1 MGQKCSALLKEKEEE
16 ALYSVAKEEE
26 EVEEEEEKSFSGK
39 PSSSRN
45 SFLEVRKN
53 FLRFS
58 KEGAV
63 VSKDDDDDDEDDK
76 NAREERAPFFY
87 QDEAEE
93 KRGGGESA
101 PRVVGNVSLVVQ
113 EEEEEEE
120 EEEKKKRQRVG
131 SKSPPK
137 RFRWT
142 VGEKELREA
151 TQNGDGEVTSTI
163 FVADAHREFR
173 LALKNSV
180 EVEGGAAKALVSA
193 RLECCPPSSS
203 KAANAVDVAA
213 TMRVSLEF
221 SKRGENGINDESR
234 GSIVLREAYT
244 RQVLNQGECLVLR
257 DFFKSDIAESN
268 ATKLTTT
275 KNKATTSTKD
285 RFQLV
290 CEVDFD
296 SLDSVALSERDD
308 EDDINTFNSSAIVA
322 YCVSLSPLLFVFEN
336 FLHESECEFLRTL
349 ADKDLKRSRVTDGKL
364 SNGRTS
370 SSCFLIGAKGKED
383 VVKTIERRML
393 DAIRSTPVLTTRRFD
408 TLKLKGSEPMQIV
421 RYGKN
426 EKYTS
431 HFDNKAGSFRRVA
444 TFMCYLSDQCEGG
457 CTNFPKA
464 EPLFLEP
471 SFDEHGAF
479 KPFGRKKKTVASE
492 QHGVQIHPKLGRAIL
507 FFSISEEPFRE
518 NPLSLHEGQTVRKGE
533 KFICTKWLTRT
544 EESENEEDDFV
555 SSDEADAD

>member
-1 MGQKCSALLKEKEEE
+1 MTRREDIHIMGQKCSALLKEKEEE
-16 ALYSVAKEEE
+16 EE
-26 EVEEEEEKSFSGK
+26 EEEEEKSFSGK
-39 PSSSRN
+39 PSSSN
-45 SFLEVRKN
+45 SFLEVRKD
-53 FLRFS
+53 FLWFS
-58 KEGAV
+58 KEGAS
-63 VSKDDDDDDEDDK
+63 VSKDDDEEEDDK

-93 KRGGGESA
+93 KRGGDESA

-221 SKRGENGINDESR
+221 SAKRGESGINDESR

-244 RQVLNQGECLVLR
+244 RQVLNQGECLVLS

-275 KNKATTSTKD
+275 KQKAMTSTKD

-296 SLDSVALSERDD
+296 SLDSVPSERDD
-308 EDDINTFNSSAIVA
+308 EDDINTFNSFAIVA
-322 YCVSLSPLLFVFEN
+322 YCVSL
-336 FLHESECEFLRTL
+336 
-349 ADKDLKRSRVTDGKL
+349 
-364 SNGRTS
+364 
-370 SSCFLIGAKGKED
+370 
-383 VVKTIERRML
+383 
-393 DAIRSTPVLTTRRFD
+393 
-408 TLKLKGSEPMQIV
+408 
-421 RYGKN
+421 
-426 EKYTS
+426 
-431 HFDNKAGSFRRVA
+431 
-444 TFMCYLSDQCEGG
+444 
-457 CTNFPKA
+457 
-464 EPLFLEP
+464 
-471 SFDEHGAF
+471 
-479 KPFGRKKKTVASE
+479 
-492 QHGVQIHPKLGRAIL
+492 
-507 FFSISEEPFRE
+507 
-518 NPLSLHEGQTVRKGE
+518 
-533 KFICTKWLTRT
+533 
-544 EESENEEDDFV
+544 
-555 SSDEADAD
+555 

>member
-1 MGQKCSALLKEKEEE
+1 MS
-16 ALYSVAKEEE
+16 
-26 EVEEEEEKSFSGK
+26 
-39 PSSSRN
+39 
-45 SFLEVRKN
+45 
-53 FLRFS
+53 
-58 KEGAV
+58 
-63 VSKDDDDDDEDDK
+63 VSKDDDDDEEDDK

-93 KRGGGESA
+93 KRGGDESA

-120 EEEKKKRQRVG
+120 EEEEKKKRQRVG
-131 SKSPPK
+131 SKSK

-151 TQNGDGEVTSTI
+151 TQNGDGEVISTI

-221 SKRGENGINDESR
+221 STKRGENGINDESR
-234 GSIVLREAYT
+234 ASIILREAYT

-275 KNKATTSTKD
+275 KKKATTSTKD

-296 SLDSVALSERDD
+296 SLDSVPSERDD
-308 EDDINTFNSSAIVA
+308 EDDINTFNSFAIVA

-492 QHGVQIHPKLGRAIL
+492 QHGVKIHPKLGRAIL

>member
-39 PSSSRN
+39 PSSSN
-45 SFLEVRKN
+45 SFLEVRKD
-53 FLRFS
+53 FLWFS
-58 KEGAV
+58 REGAV

-93 KRGGGESA
+93 KRGGDERAS
-101 PRVVGNVSLVVQ
+101 RVVGNVSLVVQ

-203 KAANAVDVAA
+203 KAANAVDVAV

-234 GSIVLREAYT
+234 GSIVLREVYT
-244 RQVLNQGECLVLR
+244 RKMLNQGECLVLR

-275 KNKATTSTKD
+275 KNKAMTSTKD
-285 RFQLV
+285 SFQLV

-296 SLDSVALSERDD
+296 SLDSVASERDD

-383 VVKTIERRML
+383 GVKTIERRML

-471 SFDEHGAF
+471 SFDEHGVF

-492 QHGVQIHPKLGRAIL
+492 QHGVKIHPKLGRAIL

>member
-39 PSSSRN
+39 PSSSN
-45 SFLEVRKN
+45 SFLEVRKD
-53 FLRFS
+53 FLWFS
-58 KEGAV
+58 REGAV

-113 EEEEEEE
+113 EEEEEE

-203 KAANAVDVAA
+203 KAANAVDVAV

-234 GSIVLREAYT
+234 GSIVLREVYT
-244 RQVLNQGECLVLR
+244 RKMLNQGECLVLR

-275 KNKATTSTKD
+275 KNKAMTSTKD
-285 RFQLV
+285 SFQLV

-296 SLDSVALSERDD
+296 SLDSVASERDD

-383 VVKTIERRML
+383 GVKTIERRML

-471 SFDEHGAF
+471 SFDEHGVF

-492 QHGVQIHPKLGRAIL
+492 QHGVKIHPKLGRAIL

>member
-39 PSSSRN
+39 PSSSN
-45 SFLEVRKN
+45 SFLEVRKD
-53 FLRFS
+53 FLWFS
-58 KEGAV
+58 REGAV
-63 VSKDDDDDDEDDK
+63 VSKDDDDNEEDDK

-234 GSIVLREAYT
+234 GSIVLREVYT
-244 RQVLNQGECLVLR
+244 RKMLNQGECLVLR

>member
-39 PSSSRN
+39 PSSSN
-45 SFLEVRKN
+45 SFLEVRKD
-53 FLRFS
+53 FLWFS
-58 KEGAV
+58 REGAV
-63 VSKDDDDDDEDDK
+63 VSKDDDDDEEDDK

-93 KRGGGESA
+93 KRGGDESA

-113 EEEEEEE
+113 EEEEE

-163 FVADAHREFR
+163 FVADAHHEFR

-203 KAANAVDVAA
+203 KAANAVDVAV

-234 GSIVLREAYT
+234 GSIVLREVYT
-244 RQVLNQGECLVLR
+244 RKMLNQGECLVLR

-275 KNKATTSTKD
+275 KNKAMTSTKD
-285 RFQLV
+285 SFQLV

-296 SLDSVALSERDD
+296 SLDSVASERDD

-471 SFDEHGAF
+471 SFDEHGVF

-492 QHGVQIHPKLGRAIL
+492 QHGVKIHPKLGRAIL

>member
-39 PSSSRN
+39 PSSSN
-45 SFLEVRKN
+45 SFLEVRKD
-53 FLRFS
+53 FLWFS
-58 KEGAV
+58 REGAV

-93 KRGGGESA
+93 KRGGDESA

-113 EEEEEEE
+113 EEEGEEEEE

-203 KAANAVDVAA
+203 KAANAVDVAV

-234 GSIVLREAYT
+234 GSIVLREVYT
-244 RQVLNQGECLVLR
+244 RKMLNQGECLVLR

-275 KNKATTSTKD
+275 KNKAMTSTKD
-285 RFQLV
+285 SFQLV

-296 SLDSVALSERDD
+296 SLDSVASERDD

-349 ADKDLKRSRVTDGKL
+349 ANKDLKRSRVTDGKL

-383 VVKTIERRML
+383 GVKTIERRML

-471 SFDEHGAF
+471 SFDEHGVF

-492 QHGVQIHPKLGRAIL
+492 QHGVKIHPKLGRAIL